1 MLLFLTEGP
10 ADMTYILGRAL
21 LLGFVATAGS
31 QGSPQ
36 DAAIE
41 LAKTTLVQ
49 EVGAGADADD
59 AVLVSITGAVWR
71 DSSLGCRE
79 RGTVYTPV
87 VTSGYRVT
95 LSVRGVQSVV
105 HVGEGRAVV
114 CREPSAIQKRP
125 PPPAPEPSAARDSK
139 LPSTGA
145 VAGLKLAEQAR
156 ADLAKKL
163 GVEKD
168 AVTINFFRP
177 AEWPDAS
184 LGCPAEGQVYT
195 QQLTKGFTIE
205 LASAGRNYE
214 YHSDMNHVVPCDSGQ
229 KEKG

>member
-1 MLLFLTEGP
+1 MGP
-10 ADMTYILGRAL
+10 PMMTYILGLAL
-21 LLGFVATAGS
+21 WGLVATAGGQQS
-31 QGSPQ
+31 AR

-49 EVGAGADADD
+49 EVGAGADELA
-59 AVLVSITGAVWR
+59 LVSVTEAVWR

-95 LSVRGVQSVV
+95 LRVRGVQSVV

-114 CREPSAIQKRP
+114 CRGASAIQRRSP
-125 PPPAPEPSAARDSK
+125 PSAPEPSAARDSK
-139 LPSTGA
+139 RPSTGA

-205 LASAGRNYE
+205 LSSAGKNYE
-214 YHSDMNHVVPCDSGQ
+214 YHSDMNHVVPCGS
-229 KEKG
+229 KSEV

>member
-1 MLLFLTEGP
+1 ME
-10 ADMTYILGRAL
+10 TYIFGLAL
-21 LLGFVATAGS
+21 LGTVVTGPG
-31 QGSPQ
+31 QGSPR

-41 LAKTTLVQ
+41 LAKARLAHQ
-49 EVGAGADADD
+49 AGAAADD
-59 AVLVSITGAVWR
+59 AVLVSITDAVWR

-79 RGTVYTPV
+79 RGTVYVPV
-87 VTSGYRVT
+87 LTSGYRVT

-114 CREPSAIQKRP
+114 CRGSSAIQRP
-125 PPPAPEPSAARDSK
+125 LPAPAPSAARDSK
-139 LPSTGA
+139 LPPTGA
-145 VAGLKLAEQAR
+145 IAGLKLAEQAR
-156 ADLAKKL
+156 ADLAKTL

-168 AVTINFFRP
+168 AVTINFFRL

-205 LASAGRNYE
+205 LASADKNYE
-214 YHSDMNHVVPCDSGQ
+214 YHSDMNHVVPCDAEH
-229 KEKG
+229 KK

>member
-1 MLLFLTEGP
+1 
-10 ADMTYILGRAL
+10 
-21 LLGFVATAGS
+21 
-31 QGSPQ
+31 
-36 DAAIE
+36 
-41 LAKTTLVQ
+41 
-49 EVGAGADADD
+49 
-59 AVLVSITGAVWR
+59 VLVSITDAIWR

-79 RGTVYTPV
+79 RGTVHVPV

-114 CREPSAIQKRP
+114 CRGASTIQKRS
-125 PPPAPEPSAARDSK
+125 PPPAPEPSAARESK
-139 LPSTGA
+139 PPSTGA

-156 ADLAKKL
+156 ADLARKL

-168 AVTINFFRP
+168 AVTINFFKP
-177 AEWPDAS
+177 TEWPDAS

-205 LASAGRNYE
+205 LASAGRKYE
-214 YHSDMNHVVPCDSGQ
+214 YHSDMTHVVPCGS
-229 KEKG
+229 KFEV

>member
-1 MLLFLTEGP
+1 MQ
-10 ADMTYILGRAL
+10 TYILGLAL
-21 LLGFVATAGS
+21 LGVGVTGAG
-31 QGSPQ
+31 QGSPR

-41 LAKTTLVQ
+41 LAKATL
-49 EVGAGADADD
+49 AHDADAAADH
-59 AVLVSITGAVWR
+59 AVLVNITDAVWR

-79 RGTVYTPV
+79 RGTVYMPV

-105 HVGEGRAVV
+105 HVGDGRAVV
-114 CREPSAIQKRP
+114 CRSSSAIQRRP
-125 PPPAPEPSAARDSK
+125 SPSAPAASAARDSK
-139 LPSTGA
+139 LPPTGA
-145 VAGLKLAEQAR
+145 IAGLKLAEQAR
-156 ADLAKKL
+156 ADLAKTL

-168 AVTINFFRP
+168 AVTINFFRL

-205 LASAGRNYE
+205 LASADKNYE
-214 YHSDMNHVVPCDSGQ
+214 YHSDMNHVVPCDAEH
-229 KEKG
+229 KK